1 MLLAYFIQ
9 SLFIL
14 KLHGSG
20 ASHDLE
26 TFILKPPVL
35 NRQIHQ
41 SDLVG
46 EGARCPRRLKRR
58 GRKRAPSKSVRENAF

>member
-20 ASHDLE
+20 ASHDLG

-46 EGARCPRRLKRR
+46 EGARCPTAIR
-58 GRKRAPSKSVRENAF
+58 